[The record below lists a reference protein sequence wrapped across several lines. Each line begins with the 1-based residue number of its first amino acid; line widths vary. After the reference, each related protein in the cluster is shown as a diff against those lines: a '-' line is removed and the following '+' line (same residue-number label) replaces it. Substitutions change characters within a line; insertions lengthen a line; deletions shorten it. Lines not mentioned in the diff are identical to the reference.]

1 MGKDLQGKELGK
13 WFRQRKDGRYEARF
27 KKGDVEIHLYGRNF
41 KQLKRD
47 FNNAL
52 KCEELELD
60 HKYRNITLD
69 EWFELWFDTYKL
81 PRVKEQSVY
90 PMKSKYY
97 KTFGCRIGDRKLSSI
112 KNMDIQAVLNELQEE
127 GRAHSSMREALGRLK
142 ECLECAKNND
152 IIRHNPAFDI
162 IVPWQRRKHERR
174 FLTPEEE
181 MIFLKQAETSWYK
194 EVLHVMLNSGLRIG
208 EVGGLTWDDID
219 FRKKT
224 IHVRKQLMCQYD
236 KGKKTLKMTSPKTY
250 NSDRRI
256 PFLGNVEEMLYSQEE
271 KQQRLIREL
280 GDRYRCPE
288 EYNLVFVTSMGSPV
302 TRYILGKEINNI
314 VEEINLKEN
323 IEAIKENRNP
333 IVFEKVYPH
342 ALRHTFCSRCFER
355 GLNPKVVQ
363 KLMGHQNYSTT
374 IDIYTHVTENAYD
387 EEVRKFNMGISGDPP
402 AFGSGFGLEPLYC
415 K

>member
-1 MGKDLQGKELGK
+1 
-13 WFRQRKDGRYEARF
+13 
-27 KKGDVEIHLYGRNF
+27 
-41 KQLKRD
+41 
-47 FNNAL
+47 
-52 KCEELELD
+52 
-60 HKYRNITLD
+60 
-69 EWFELWFDTYKL
+69 
-81 PRVKEQSVY
+81 
-90 PMKSKYY
+90 
-97 KTFGCRIGDRKLSSI
+97 
-112 KNMDIQAVLNELQEE
+112 
-127 GRAHSSMREALGRLK
+127 
-142 ECLECAKNND
+142 
-152 IIRHNPAFDI
+152 
-162 IVPWQRRKHERR
+162 
-174 FLTPEEE
+174 

-271 KQQRLIREL
+271 KQQRIIREL

-314 VEEINLKEN
+314 VDEINLKEN

>member
-1 MGKDLQGKELGK
+1 MSDYELPEDFLEQLDRVQAELDREKEQLVEKEKELIFREKDLATQQRKLEAREARLDVIEEKLKERYAKLKDEEKRLEVENRGLETQQK
-13 WFRQRKDGRYEARF
+13 WFKAEKAS
-27 KKGDVEIHLYGRNF
+27 L
-41 KQLKRD
+41 
-47 FNNAL
+47 
-52 KCEELELD
+52 
-60 HKYRNITLD
+60 
-69 EWFELWFDTYKL
+69 
-81 PRVKEQSVY
+81 
-90 PMKSKYY
+90 
-97 KTFGCRIGDRKLSSI
+97 
-112 KNMDIQAVLNELQEE
+112 
-127 GRAHSSMREALGRLK
+127 
-142 ECLECAKNND
+142 
-152 IIRHNPAFDI
+152 
-162 IVPWQRRKHERR
+162 
-174 FLTPEEE
+174 EEE
-181 MIFLKQAETSWYK
+181 K
-194 EVLHVMLNSGLRIG
+194 ERIAAA
-208 EVGGLTWDDID
+208 
-219 FRKKT
+219 
-224 IHVRKQLMCQYD
+224 
-236 KGKKTLKMTSPKTY
+236 PA
-250 NSDRRI
+250 
-256 PFLGNVEEMLYSQEE
+256 
-271 KQQRLIREL
+271 REL

-314 VEEINLKEN
+314 VDEINLKEN

>member
-142 ECLECAKNND
+142 ECFECAKNND

-333 IVFEKVYPH
+333 NVFEKVYPH